1 LTTVVIV
8 VVLVIGL
15 LLLFTEVAVVPGFGV
30 AGALGLLALA
40 AGAIAAWTELG
51 PFWGGMTG
59 GVSVVAAGIMLF
71 WLPKSRVGRKMVLE
85 HSQAEAVS
93 QEDRTGLIG
102 RRGVTVT
109 PLRPIG
115 RVRFGSDEVDVM
127 TEGEYIDSNQ
137 EVEVMT
143 VEGPR
148 VVVRIPDAT

>member
-1 LTTVVIV
+1 MTA
-8 VVLVIGL
+8 LVIIIALVVGL
-15 LLLFTEVAVVPGFGV
+15 LLLFTEVAIVPGFGV

-40 AGAIAAWTELG
+40 AGAVAAWTELG
-51 PFWGGMTG
+51 PLWGGVTG
-59 GVSVVAAGIMLF
+59 GVSIVAAVVMLF
-71 WLPKSRVGRKMVLE
+71 WLPKSRIGRKMVLE

-93 QEDRTGLIG
+93 QQDRSALVG
-102 RRGVTVT
+102 RRGITVT

-127 TEGEYIDSNQ
+127 TEGEYVDSNQ

-148 VVVRIPDAT
+148 VVVRIPDAM

>member
-1 LTTVVIV
+1 MTAAIIVI
-8 VVLVIGL
+8 VLVIGL
-15 LLLFTEVAVVPGFGV
+15 LLLFAEVAIVPGFGV

-51 PFWGGMTG
+51 PLWGGVTG
-59 GVSVVAAGIMLF
+59 GASLVAAGVMLF
-71 WLPKSRVGRKMVLE
+71 WLPRSRFGRKMVLE
-85 HSQAEAVS
+85 HSQAEAHS
-93 QEDRTGLIG
+93 QEDRRDLVG
-102 RRGVTVT
+102 RRGTTVT

-127 TEGEYIDSNQ
+127 TEGEYVDSDQ
-137 EVEVMT
+137 EVEVMS

>member
-1 LTTVVIV
+1 MTAVVIV

-15 LLLFTEVAVVPGFGV
+15 LLIFTEIAVIPGFGV

-40 AGAIAAWTELG
+40 GGAIAAWTELG
-51 PFWGGMTG
+51 PFWGAVTG
-59 GVSVVAAGIMLF
+59 GFSVVAAGFMLF
-71 WLPKSRVGRKMVLE
+71 WLPKSRVGRQMVLE

-93 QEDRTGLIG
+93 QEDRSGLVG

-115 RVRFGSDEVDVM
+115 RVRFGSDEVDAM